1 MVSTAPVSPAM
12 ERTTHKEGALVE
24 EEEVEWRV
32 AALAEGICGLL
43 LIKALML
50 SRVWDFGSERR

>member
-1 MVSTAPVSPAM
+1 M
-12 ERTTHKEGALVE
+12 ERTIHKEGALVE